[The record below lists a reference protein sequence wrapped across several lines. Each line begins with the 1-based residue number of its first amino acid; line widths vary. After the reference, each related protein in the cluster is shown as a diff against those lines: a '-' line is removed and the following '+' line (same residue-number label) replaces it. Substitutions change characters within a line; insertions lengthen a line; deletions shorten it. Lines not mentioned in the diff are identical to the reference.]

1 MGLKFKDLVVKKE
14 IAIKDLKDKIVA
26 VDSYNLLYQFLTTI
40 RSADGSPLTDSKGRI
55 TSKSE
60 PSVYE

>member
-26 VDSYNLLYQFLTTI
+26 VDSYNLLYHYYNNWQ
-40 RSADGSPLTDSKGRI
+40 
-55 TSKSE
+55 
-60 PSVYE
+60 